1 MWLRRPRRRRARPRR
16 GGGKAGKAGS
26 RSGIFRLKKPS
37 DSGASRCAAGIIFQ
51 AWSRRGSMH
60 AIRTLKNLVIT
71 PCRSAAPAGFRH
83 PGIGPI
89 KKVKS
94 RTFLLD
100 SYPENARA
108 AKCSIAQLAPPC
120 PDLPPDSLIPPV
132 ISPIL
137 PSSLISPP
145 SRPRP
150 TPRTISVPFA

>member
-1 MWLRRPRRRRARPRR
+1 MR
-16 GGGKAGKAGS
+16 
-26 RSGIFRLKKPS
+26 
-37 DSGASRCAAGIIFQ
+37 
-51 AWSRRGSMH
+51 

-108 AKCSIAQLAPPC
+108 AKCSIGQL
-120 PDLPPDSLIPPV
+120 DSVLC
-132 ISPIL
+132 SGKKHW
-137 PSSLISPP
+137 SG
-145 SRPRP
+145 
-150 TPRTISVPFA
+150 FAGEKRRA